1 MKRIIKLIII
11 TIILFI
17 PLWMIFDNTII
28 KSIIIK
34 ASQKATQKETYLK
47 KVDISYFPN
56 LKLKLIE
63 FKLPNPMQNNY
74 VLTAKELSIEIN
86 TNALLKKSLVIENIT
101 SNKAILFDASKTPN
115 KIIQK
120 TKSSN
125 NENEPS
131 KINELIKKSVSKSLQ
146 MFNEREIKE
155 SQEEKFNFK
164 EENQTID
171 DIIETTT
178 QLTNEKK
185 DVVLNKTNGILYEIN
200 SININSINN
209 ANQLNEAKKS
219 IEKINEKHNEV
230 LSEINAI
237 ESIYLTSE
245 ETINEMSN
253 KVVEKANNAFKFEI
267 VGNEDSP
274 SASILTTPSKTVID
288 FFIRKLTRKKQD
300 APSEKTKGKTYV
312 FNTKKQP
319 RFLLK
324 KVEINSFEDA
334 HYLKGLNLTLSK
346 IITDELKLYVKLI
359 NQPKFEKFILNIN
372 SLDKTA
378 FNFNSRFR
386 NMNLAQTK
394 LYENEEVIVNFLN
407 NKKTNIDLTGTL
419 SATSN
424 IDISIEIKDPKY
436 RVINKQTTNHL
447 LSEFIPYLNDQ
458 ELRFLI
464 NINGTREDYAVNT
477 QSNLDPLI
485 KNLQT
490 SILNKK
496 ISRLKKQKEKEIDLI
511 KKSELE
517 KINAKKTAFNET
529 SKKVLTQLKFQ
540 SNEIETQ
547 KRKIE
552 RQVNQKRN
560 ILENEVKNK
569 VEDSI
574 KKIKFN

>member
-17 PLWMIFDNTII
+17 PLWMVFDNSII

-34 ASQKATQKETYLK
+34 TSQKATKKETYLK

-56 LKLKLIE
+56 LTLKLIE

-74 VLTAKELSIEIN
+74 LLTAKELSIEIN
-86 TNALLKKSLVIENIT
+86 TNALLKKSLIIESIT
-101 SNKAILFDASKTPN
+101 SDEAILFDGSEPTN
-115 KIIQK
+115 KIFEA
-120 TKSSN
+120 TKSN
-125 NENEPS
+125 KKDKETS
-131 KINELIKKSVSKSLQ
+131 KINEIIKSSVSKSLK
-146 MFNEREIKE
+146 MFNESEIKE

-164 EENQTID
+164 EENQSID
-171 DIIETTT
+171 EIIETTT
-178 QLTNEKK
+178 QLTSEKK
-185 DVVLNKTNGILYEIN
+185 DIVLNKTNGILYEIN

-209 ANQLNEAKKS
+209 ANQLNETKKT

-230 LSEINAI
+230 LSEIKSI
-237 ESIYLTSE
+237 ETIYLTSE
-245 ETINEMSN
+245 ETINDISN

-267 VGNEDSP
+267 IENEDSP
-274 SASILTTPSKTVID
+274 SASILTRPSKAAID
-288 FFIRKLTRKKQD
+288 FFIRKLNQKKQD
-300 APSEKTKGKTYV
+300 VSPEKTTGKTYV
-312 FNTKKQP
+312 FNTKQQP
-319 RFLLK
+319 RFLIK
-324 KVEINSFEDA
+324 KVEINSFEDP

-346 IITDELKLYVKLI
+346 IITDELKLYIKLI
-359 NQPKFEKFILNIN
+359 NQTKFEKFILNIN

-394 LYENEEVIVNFLN
+394 LYENDEVIVNFLN
-407 NKKTNIDLTGTL
+407 NNTTNIDLTGTL
-419 SATSN
+419 STTSN
-424 IDISIEIKDPKY
+424 IDVSIMIENPNY
-436 RVINKQTTNHL
+436 RVINKETTNHL

-458 ELRFLI
+458 ELQFLL
-464 NINGTREDYAVNT
+464 NINGTTENYTVNT

-485 KNLQT
+485 KNLKT

-496 ISRLKKQKEKEIDLI
+496 ISRLKKKKEKEIDQI
-511 KKSELE
+511 KKTELE
-517 KINAKKTAFNET
+517 KINAKKTAFNENK
-529 SKKVLTQLKFQ
+529 KKVLTQLKFQ

-547 KRKIE
+547 KSKIE
-552 RQVNQKRN
+552 RQVNQKII
-560 ILENEVKNK
+560 ILENEVKNN